1 MSPALVSYTL
11 KAALRDRL
19 VRVILV
25 FYALIAAVSLFIGS
39 TAVLE
44 DNQFAIIFA
53 ASGIRFAAALGAVL
67 FVSFYIQRSYAT
79 KDIDFILSRPL
90 SRTSF
95 VASQAVAFFII
106 AGLIGLAAFATL
118 FVLTGFHLTSGLFYW
133 ALGLVIEVTLIT
145 NIAMFF
151 SMTLTS
157 SVASVAASFGFYT
170 LARMT
175 GTLLG
180 IVNISQDY
188 GTIFIFFG
196 WVMKAVTVILPRF
209 DLLVQSSWL
218 IYGTDGHVSVS
229 TPVSLVYMGC
239 LGVFFTLFVVLATII
254 DLKRK
259 EF

>member
-1 MSPALVSYTL
+1 MSPALISYTL

-25 FYALIAAVSLFIGS
+25 FYALIASVSLFAGS

-44 DNQFAIIFA
+44 NAQFAIIFA
-53 ASGIRFAAALGAVL
+53 ASGIRFAAVLGAVL
-67 FVSFYIQRSYAT
+67 FVAFYIQRSYAT

-95 VASQAVAFFII
+95 VVSQAIAFFII
-106 AGLIGLAAFATL
+106 SLLIGGAAFVAMFILMAFNVSTGLVFWSVGLI
-118 FVLTGFHLTSGLFYW
+118 
-133 ALGLVIEVTLIT
+133 IEVTLIT

-151 SMTLTS
+151 SMSLSS
-157 SVASVAASFGFYT
+157 SVASVAASFGFYM

-180 IVNISQDY
+180 IVKAGDY
-188 GTIFIFFG
+188 EGIFVFFG
-196 WVMKAVTVILPRF
+196 WITKAVTVILPRF

-218 IYGTDGHVSVS
+218 IYGPHGTSTVS
-229 TPVSLVYMGC
+229 TPVSPFYMLG
-239 LGVFFTLFVVLATII
+239 LGVFFTLFIVLATII